1 MTVNQDINTER
12 RFPWLKIACYAICVI
27 LVVFYVAILFSPRN
41 VCIEYELY
49 YVTGELSEWPRYG
62 GLDYKL
68 GEKVYLGSENA
79 SFSSKRKGTGWSL
92 RENGFSWT
100 SGKKASV
107 LFKFENDVD
116 MTATIN
122 VGEMRCQSYDIQI
135 NGNVV
140 LSGAT
145 VQNGILSVDIPSG
158 LVDENGLV
166 YFTFVPNFSE
176 NSNGGLGIQVRDMTI
191 TERG

>member
-12 RFPWLKIACYAICVI
+12 RFPWLKIACYALCVI
-27 LVVFYVAILFSPRN
+27 LVVFYVAVLFSPRN
-41 VCIEYELY
+41 ACIESELY

-68 GEKVYLGSENA
+68 GETVYLGSENA

-92 RENGFSWT
+92 RDKDFSWT
-100 SGKKASV
+100 SGKRANV
-107 LFKFENDVD
+107 LFKLPNDVE
-116 MTATIN
+116 MTAVIN
-122 VGEMRCQSYDIQI
+122 VGEMRCQSYGSQM
-135 NGNVV
+135 NGTTV
-140 LSGAT
+140 LSYAT
-145 VQNGILSVDIPSG
+145 VQNGTLCVDRPSG

-166 YFTFVPNFSE
+166 YFTFVPNFPE